1 MFPSLPTIAKTVVLT
16 IFGSGLTIATGALV
30 LGLGSTPLR
39 ADPAHACAA
48 NVPSAPTSALP
59 APSVPRPPLLI
70 PGDADK

>member
-48 NVPSAPTSALP
+48 PLPTAPISTSLVLTTP
-59 APSVPRPPLLI
+59 TPPLRV
-70 PGDADK
+70 PDSADK